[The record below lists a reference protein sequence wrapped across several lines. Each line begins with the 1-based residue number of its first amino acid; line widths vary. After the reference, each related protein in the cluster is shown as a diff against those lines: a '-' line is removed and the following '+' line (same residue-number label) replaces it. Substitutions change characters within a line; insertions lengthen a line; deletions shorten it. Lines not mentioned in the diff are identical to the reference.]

1 MVIKEGMI
9 NGCIPLVTAL
19 EGNLMHLKNGENALL
34 IDAIEEESLVI
45 AQGIDQIKWMVD
57 HQPSIPSFSR
67 RAYDYAAT
75 TFDKKKFQSIYR
87 SFLVDNDPS
96 GGRLKR

>member
-34 IDAIEEESLVI
+34 IDAIEEESMVI

-57 HQPSIPSFSR
+57 HKPSIPACSNN
-67 RAYDYAAT
+67 
-75 TFDKKKFQSIYR
+75 I
-87 SFLVDNDPS
+87 
-96 GGRLKR
+96 